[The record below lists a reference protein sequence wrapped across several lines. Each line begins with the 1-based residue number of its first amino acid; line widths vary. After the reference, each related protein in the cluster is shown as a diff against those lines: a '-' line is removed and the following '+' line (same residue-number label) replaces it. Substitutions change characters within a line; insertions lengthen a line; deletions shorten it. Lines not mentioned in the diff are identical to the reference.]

1 MNHIDPVEHRIAML
15 RFLMIFGVIVL
26 HTPPYVPIA
35 EIGSSPFEV
44 LVAFFQHALFRAT
57 VPVLTFISG
66 YLLFCSGIDREPLV
80 LLKKKSRSILLP
92 FLFFNLSVLL
102 GLVLLRELLGIN
114 AGNVKLEDTQDW
126 LNAAFGLSGSPIN
139 YPLNFL
145 RDLLALF
152 IVAPL
157 LGWLLRRAAWLGLL
171 LVMVN
176 FYFNLDG
183 LFLLRDVM
191 GPVFYIG
198 GMAAVLK
205 WNMRTLD
212 RYAPLLLVMLLGA
225 CAYVI
230 HFRVANTN
238 LLRLV
243 APALIW
249 PAASLL
255 AFSAFGNWLAR
266 MSRYSYFLF
275 LAHAPLLLVFS
286 MVYKRFAAIVPY
298 PLFWFLTPVFITAIL
313 VLVYKAA
320 MRMMPNTFRV
330 LIGENKRRPRTTGG
344 TAPVV
349 AAG

>member
-1 MNHIDPVEHRIAML
+1 MNRTDPIEHRIAML
-15 RFLMIFGVIVL
+15 RFLMIFGVVVL
-26 HTPPYVPIA
+26 HIPPYVPIA
-35 EIGSSPFEV
+35 EVGAAPFD
-44 LVAFFQHALFRAT
+44 LFVAFFQHALFRTT

-66 YLLFCSGIDREPLV
+66 YLLFRSGIDQDPLM

-114 AGNVKLEDTQDW
+114 AGNARLESTRDW
-126 LNAAFGLSGSPIN
+126 LDAAFGLTGSPIN

-198 GMAAVLK
+198 GMAAVRR
-205 WNMRTLD
+205 WNMRALD
-212 RYAPLLLVMLLGA
+212 RFAPVLLAALLGV

-230 HFRVANTN
+230 YFRVANTN
-238 LLRLV
+238 MLRLV

-249 PAASLL
+249 PAASVL
-255 AFSAFGNWLAR
+255 AFTPIGNWLAR

-275 LAHAPLLLVFS
+275 LAHAPLLLVIS
-286 MVYKRFAAIVPY
+286 MVYKRFAGVIPY
-298 PLFWFLTPVFITAIL
+298 PVFWLLTPVLITAIL
-313 VLVYKAA
+313 ALVYKLA
-320 MRMMPNTFRV
+320 MRLIPDTFRL
-330 LIGENKRRPRTTGG
+330 LIGDSKRRPKPAGDSS
-344 TAPVV
+344 PLP
-349 AAG
+349 AAT

>member
-1 MNHIDPVEHRIAML
+1 MSHIDPVEHRIAML
-15 RFLMIFGVIVL
+15 RFLMIFGVVVL

-35 EIGSSPFEV
+35 EVGANSFEWF
-44 LVAFFQHALFRAT
+44 VAFFQHALFRAT

-66 YLLFCSGIDREPLV
+66 YLLFRSGIDRQPLV

-102 GLVLLRELLGIN
+102 VLVVLRELLGIN
-114 AGNVKLEDTQDW
+114 AGNAKLESTQDW
-126 LNAAFGLSGSPIN
+126 LDAAFGLAASPIN

-157 LGWLLRRAAWLGLL
+157 LGWLLRRAAWAGLL
-171 LVMVN
+171 LVLVN

-198 GMAAVLK
+198 GMAAIRN
-205 WNMRTLD
+205 WDMRALD
-212 RYAPLLLVMLLGA
+212 RYAPLLLAVLVGV
-225 CAYVI
+225 CVYVI

-255 AFSAFGNWLAR
+255 AFTAVGNWLAR

-275 LAHAPLLLVFS
+275 LAHAPLLLAIS
-286 MVYKRFAAIVPY
+286 IVYKRFAGLVPY
-298 PLFWFLTPVFITAIL
+298 PVFWFLTPVLITAIL
-313 VLVYKAA
+313 VLVYKGA
-320 MRMMPNTFRV
+320 MRIMPDTFRV
-330 LIGENKRRPRTTGG
+330 LIGDNKRRPKPTGVA
-344 TAPVV
+344 APVP
-349 AAG
+349 AAT

>member
-1 MNHIDPVEHRIAML
+1 MNPVDPVEHRIAML
-15 RFLMIFGVIVL
+15 RFLMIFGVVVL

-35 EIGSSPFEV
+35 EVGANSFEWF
-44 LVAFFQHALFRAT
+44 VAFFQHALFRAT

-66 YLLFCSGIDREPLV
+66 YLLFRSGADREPLV

-114 AGNVKLEDTQDW
+114 AGNAKLENTQDW
-126 LNAAFGLSGSPIN
+126 LDAAFGLASSPIN

-145 RDLLALF
+145 RDLIALF

-157 LGWLLRRAAWLGLL
+157 LGWMLRRAAWVGLL
-171 LVMVN
+171 LVMIN

-191 GPVFYIG
+191 GPVFYVG

-205 WNMRTLD
+205 WDMRDLD
-212 RYAPLLLVMLLGA
+212 RYAPLLLAVLFGV
-225 CAYVI
+225 CVYVI
-230 HFRVANTN
+230 YFRVANTN
-238 LLRLV
+238 ILRLV

-255 AFSAFGNWLAR
+255 AFTAVGNWLAH

-275 LAHAPLLLVFS
+275 LAHAPLLLLIS
-286 MVYKRFAAIVPY
+286 LVYKRFAAIVPY
-298 PLFWFLTPVFITAIL
+298 PLFWFLTPLLITAVL

-320 MRMMPNTFRV
+320 MRLMPEIFRV
-330 LIGENKRRPRTTGG
+330 LIGDSKRRTRPADSNP
-344 TAPVV
+344 TAVV
-349 AAG
+349 TS